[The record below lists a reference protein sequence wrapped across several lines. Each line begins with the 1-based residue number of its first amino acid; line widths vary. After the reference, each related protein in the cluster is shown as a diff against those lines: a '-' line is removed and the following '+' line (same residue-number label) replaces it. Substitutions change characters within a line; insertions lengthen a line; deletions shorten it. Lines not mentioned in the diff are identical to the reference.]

1 MEVKK
6 CTLFLCVLLCLPFV
20 LQAQRQREKKLIE
33 EQVTAI
39 RNNPEYLS
47 AVGVGESMEEADRQ
61 ALAALSSQ
69 ITVCVSSQLDVQ
81 TSVEQSTDNFSKTD
95 RVNSQ
100 IQTYSMTNLSNVK
113 RIEISEEPEA
123 QVLRYMRADEVDQL
137 FKDREDKIKNYAK
150 MGMAQEA
157 RMQIADALRYYSW
170 ALTLLLSHPR
180 DASIVFDLPDGIRMS
195 AKPWLDSKINE
206 ILGGITV
213 KVVDAEEHK
222 DAECPY
228 TLLLNIS
235 YRDYPVSNLDYYYH
249 NGQTYIG
256 PISAKDGRGVADFY
270 EYPQDFR
277 FRCEYNFRSQAE
289 NLDRELRAVLNHI
302 KPQHFPTATKTV
314 VLDTK
319 IKKLQKEAQKARQTD
334 QAVEMVST
342 GNVAS
347 VVETAQQEEILRVQE
362 AVSAPP
368 TQESLLT
375 GCMQQVEQAIRDKNY
390 EAVRSLFTEEG
401 YSMFEQLIAYGNANI
416 IAPPKYRF
424 IQVEDGYL
432 CKSIPMQFKF
442 RNNKTLVEDVTFRF
456 TTENKINSLAFT
468 LNRIAENDI
477 LKMKSWEEDS
487 RISLIRFL
495 EDYQTAYALKRLD
508 YIESIFSEDAW
519 IITGTVLKKAE
530 LKTEDR
536 ISFDSRNVRYTTYTK
551 KEYIDKLRISF
562 AGKEYI
568 NLRFEDNDVLKDAR
582 GQEIYAIQIK
592 QDYYSNNYGDTGYLT
607 LLVDLRGELPIIH
620 IRVWQEQKDEEFSA
634 ARFLSSLQ

>member
-442 RNNKTLVEDVTFRF
+442 RSNKTLVEDVTFRF

-468 LNRIAENDI
+468 LNKIAENDI

>member
-256 PISAKDGRGVADFY
+256 PISAKDGRGVADFF

>member
-1 MEVKK
+1 MEVKRYAI
-6 CTLFLCVLLCLPFV
+6 FLCILLSLPLV
-20 LQAQRQREKKLIE
+20 LQAQRQREKRLIE
-33 EQVTAI
+33 EQVAAI

-81 TSVEQSTDNFSKTD
+81 TSVEQTTDNFSKTD
-95 RVNSQ
+95 RINSQ
-100 IQTYSMTNLSNVK
+100 IQTYSMTNLPNVK

-123 QVLRYMRADEVDQL
+123 QVLRYMRADEVDQI
-137 FKDREDKIKNYAK
+137 FRDREDKIKNYVK
-150 MGMAQEA
+150 MGMAQET
-157 RMQIADALRYYSW
+157 RLQIADALRYYSW
-170 ALTLLLSHPR
+170 ALTLLLSHPK
-180 DASIVFDLPDGIRMS
+180 DGSIVLDLPEGIQMP

-206 ILGGITV
+206 ILSGINV
-213 KVVDAEEHK
+213 RVSDAQEHE
-222 DAECPY
+222 DAVCPY
-228 TLLLNIS
+228 TLLLNIT
-235 YRDYPVSNLDYYYH
+235 YQGHPVSNLDYYYH

-256 PISAKDGRGVADFY
+256 PISAKDGRGMADFF

-277 FRCEYNFRSQAE
+277 FRCEYTFRSQAE

-302 KPQHFPTATKTV
+302 NPQHFPAATQTV

-319 IKKLQKEAQKARQTD
+319 MKKLQKAARKAQETE
-334 QAVEMVST
+334 QAVTMVST

-347 VVETAQQEEILRVQE
+347 VVDAAQEQEILRVQE

-368 TQESLLT
+368 AQESLLT
-375 GCMQQVEQAIRDKNY
+375 ECMQQVEQAIRNKNY
-390 EAVRSLFTEEG
+390 EYVEALFTDEG
-401 YSMFEQLIAYGNANI
+401 YDMFRQLIAYGNASVVSSPRYKFLKVN
-416 IAPPKYRF
+416 
-424 IQVEDGYL
+424 DGYL
-432 CKSIPMQFKF
+432 CKSLPLQFKF
-442 RNNKTLVEDVTFRF
+442 KGNKILVEDVTFRF
-456 TTENKINSLAFT
+456 TPENKINSLAFT
-468 LNRIAENDI
+468 LNKIAENDI

-487 RISLIRFL
+487 RICLIRFL

-508 YIESIFSEDAW
+508 YIESIFSDDAW

-551 KEYIDKLRISF
+551 QEYIDKLRISF
-562 AGKEYI
+562 AGKEFI
-568 NLRFEDNDVLKDAR
+568 NLRFEENDVRKDAR

-592 QDYYSNNYGDTGYLT
+592 QDYYSNNYGDSGYLT
-607 LLVDLRGELPIIH
+607 LLVDLRGKLPIIH
-620 IRVWQEQKDEEFSA
+620 IRVWQEKKDEEFSA

>member
-47 AVGVGESMEEADRQ
+47 AVGLGESIEEADRQ

-81 TSVEQSTDNFSKTD
+81 TSVEQSADNFSKTD

-100 IQTYSMTNLSNVK
+100 IKTYSITNLPNVK

-170 ALTLLLSHPR
+170 SLTLLLSHPR
-180 DASIVFDLPDGIRMS
+180 DASIVLDLPDGTSMP

-206 ILGGITV
+206 ILNGITV
-213 KVVDAEEHK
+213 KVTDAQEQE

-235 YRDYPVSNLDYYYH
+235 YRDYPVSNLDYYFH

-289 NLDRELRAVLNHI
+289 NLDRELRSVLEHI
-302 KPQHFPTATKTV
+302 KPQHFPTATQTV

-319 IKKLQKEAQKARQTD
+319 MKKLQKEAQKARQTD

-375 GCMQQVEQAIRDKNY
+375 ECMQQVEQAVRDKKY

-401 YSMFEQLIAYGNANI
+401 YNMFEQLIAYGNATV
-416 IAPPKYRF
+416 IAPPNYKF
-424 IQVEDGYL
+424 MQVEDGYL

-442 RNNKTLVEDVTFRF
+442 KNNKTLVEDVTFRF
-456 TTENKINSLAFT
+456 SPENKISSLAFT
-468 LNRIAENDI
+468 LNKIAENDI
-477 LKMKSWEEDS
+477 LKMQSWDEDS

-562 AGKEYI
+562 AGKEFI
-568 NLRFEDNDVLKDAR
+568 NLRFEDNDVRKDAR

-607 LLVDLRGELPIIH
+607 LLVDLRGDLPIIH

-634 ARFLSSLQ
+634 ARFLGSLQ

>member
-1 MEVKK
+1 
-6 CTLFLCVLLCLPFV
+6 
-20 LQAQRQREKKLIE
+20 
-33 EQVTAI
+33 
-39 RNNPEYLS
+39 
-47 AVGVGESMEEADRQ
+47 
-61 ALAALSSQ
+61 
-69 ITVCVSSQLDVQ
+69 
-81 TSVEQSTDNFSKTD
+81 
-95 RVNSQ
+95 
-100 IQTYSMTNLSNVK
+100 VK

-390 EAVRSLFTEEG
+390 EAIRSLFTEEG

-442 RNNKTLVEDVTFRF
+442 RSNKTLVEDVTFRF

-468 LNRIAENDI
+468 LNKIAENDI

>member
-390 EAVRSLFTEEG
+390 EAIRSLFTEEG

>member
-390 EAVRSLFTEEG
+390 EAIRSLFTEEG

-468 LNRIAENDI
+468 LNKIAENDI

>member
-468 LNRIAENDI
+468 LNKIAENDI